1 MLSTDRQR
9 NLEKRKM
16 MRNTNRFFFA
26 EMGCEKGRD
35 VIPRDFGRAF
45 VLMQNS
51 NGCLCSKKRADDGGM
66 SQIQ

>member
-1 MLSTDRQR
+1 
-9 NLEKRKM
+9 M

-51 NGCLCSKKRADDGGM
+51 NVSLCSKKRADDGGM